1 MSRDT
6 LHAFSRRTRIR
17 SAGRLLFAGLLAAGA
32 WAVPIAAPATELVV
46 RVTGVTAPAGRIGC
60 SLFTGPAG
68 FPMDTTGMRVVWLPA
83 DPKGVSCRFADVASG
98 AYAVAIVHDTN
109 GNGRV
114 DTNFVGLPTEQ
125 WGVSRNVRPSLRAPR
140 FDEAS
145 IRLAAGAEAT
155 VIDIEVAR

>member
-6 LHAFSRRTRIR
+6 LRPFRRHMRIL
-17 SAGRLLFAGLLAAGA
+17 SAGRLRFAGLLAATA
-32 WAVPIAAPATELVV
+32 WAVPIAASATELVV
-46 RVTGVTAPAGRIGC
+46 RVTGVTAPTGRIGC

-83 DPKGVSCRFADVASG
+83 DPKGVSCRFADVPTG

-125 WGVSRNVRPSLRAPR
+125 WGVSRNVRPGLRAPR

-155 VIDIEVAR
+155 VIDVEVAR

>member
-1 MSRDT
+1 MSHDT
-6 LHAFSRRTRIR
+6 VRSFRRRTRTR
-17 SAGRLLFAGLLAAGA
+17 SAVRLRFAGLLAA
-32 WAVPIAAPATELVV
+32 AVWVFPIAASATELVV
-46 RVTGVTAPAGRIGC
+46 RVTGVTAPTGRIGC

-83 DPKGVSCRFADVASG
+83 DPKGVSCRFADVPSG

-114 DTNFVGLPTEQ
+114 DTNLVGLPTEQ
-125 WGVSRNVRPSLRAPR
+125 WGVSRNVRPALRAPR

-145 IRLAAGAEAT
+145 IRLAAGAEAA